1 MGDAIAV
8 VVLVG
13 SLFWVFAY
21 WTTRWS
27 DIWPNNK
34 RR

>member
-1 MGDAIAV
+1 MGDVIAV

-21 WTTRWS
+21 AVTRWS
-27 DIWPNNK
+27 DIWPNN